1 MKKKLLLTC
10 TDLMAVQ
17 FLIPHVKYLSE
28 NGYDVTVACSDVG
41 GRVDELREKLGETAK
56 VRTVRLVRSP
66 FSPQNFKGYGDV
78 KRIINGEKWDIIWTN
93 EPVMGVVTRL
103 AAKKARRGGTR
114 VVYMVHGFHFYRGAP
129 ALNWMLYYPVE
140 KYCSRL
146 CDVIATINEE
156 DYRRAGKFHA
166 GRVEKL
172 PGVGVNLDNYFPNEN
187 RRALMRE
194 NLGIAENEIALLT
207 VGELHKGKNQS
218 FVIQAMTKMKCRSV
232 KYFLCGKGETEQQ
245 LKKLIHDSGLDGR
258 VELLGYRRDI
268 PDIMRA
274 CDIFVFPSL
283 REGLSKALMEA
294 MASAMPVVCSDI
306 RGNTDLIEN
315 GRGGFAANLAD
326 AQAFADALDRLCGD
340 RKLRNEMGLYNC
352 GAVEEFKEEKSLK
365 ENLSLLNSL

>member
-1 MKKKLLLTC
+1 MKKLLLTC

-17 FLIPHVKYLSE
+17 FLTPHVKYLAE
-28 NGYDVTVACSDVG
+28 NGFDVTLACSDVG
-41 GRVDELREKLGETAK
+41 GRVEELRNILGTAAR

-66 FSPQNFKGYGDV
+66 FSPENLKGYGDL
-78 KRIINGEKWDIIWTN
+78 KQIINGEKWDVIWTN
-93 EPVMGVVTRL
+93 EPVMGVMTRL
-103 AAKKARRGGTR
+103 GAKKARKSGTK
-114 VVYMVHGFHFYRGAP
+114 VVYMVHGFHFYKGAP
-129 ALNWMLYYPVE
+129 LINWLLYYPVE

-146 CDVIATINEE
+146 CDVIAAINEE

-172 PGVGVNLDNYFPNEN
+172 PGVGVNLDSYFPDKQ
-187 RRALMRE
+187 RRSRMRE
-194 NLGIAENEIALLT
+194 ELGVSDGEIALLT

-218 FVIQAMTKMKCRSV
+218 LVIQAMAEMKCKNV
-232 KYFLCGKGETEQQ
+232 KYFLCGKGETENA
-245 LKKLIHDSGLDGR
+245 LKGLIQRSGLDGR

-294 MASAMPVVCSDI
+294 MASAMPVVCSGI

-315 GRGGFAANLAD
+315 GRGGFVAD
-326 AQAFADALDRLCGD
+326 KKSAGAFAKALDGLCADGQ
-340 RKLRNEMGLYNC
+340 LREEMGLYNC
-352 GAVEEFKEEKSLK
+352 RAVDAFKEEKSLK
-365 ENLSLLNSL
+365 ANLALLNSL